1 MEWLA
6 KVYTT
11 TYRWIRDQLEPEHRY
26 GLPPRSVVTIERI
39 RTVSAIAVA
48 TLTSWKYTGLG
59 GLGDAINAPAHNLM
73 YALPAL
79 LVAGAVMLVAA
90 HPGQRHDLW
99 QSLGWPLVVAGVLTI
114 ALMGAVRIVNSLAE
128 LRSDPTLLS
137 VLLALLLG
145 LPVALVLA
153 VYVAPALLWASY
165 LAVRHWFCGADG
177 HPMLPALTTGTFALA
192 HIATLPIT
200 GLEEAMPVGV
210 GLLVGVGCP
219 LGLAATAVI
228 ELWLLAQAG
237 HSIRALPAT
246 PEDADSSGNS
256 PGRPGS

>member
-177 HPMLPALTTGTFALA
+177 HPM
-192 HIATLPIT
+192 PIT